1 MPIELLMPALSPT
14 MTEGNLA
21 RWLKKEGDHISAG
34 EVIAEIE
41 TDKATMEVEAIDEG
55 TLGKIVVAEGA
66 EGVPVNTVIGL
77 ILEDGEDSSALEGVK
92 ADARAQ
98 AEAPAPA
105 GKQEPAPKSAKEAPA
120 AAQEQAPVRPAAR
133 AGNGADSGRIFASP
147 LAKRMASQAGLDLA
161 ALEGSGPR
169 GRIVK
174 ADIERALKEGPAK
187 APAAPEARAPRAEA
201 PAAPQAKAPAAR
213 PPAAPVAPPAAAFT
227 ELPLSNMRKVIAR
240 RLTESK
246 QTVPHFYLTV
256 DCTLDALL
264 ALRKQL
270 NERPGAAY
278 KLSVNDFVIKAAALA
293 LRKVPAANVSFGGD
307 KIYQFHDVDVGVA
320 VAIPDGLV
328 TPVIRKADGKGLAA
342 ISAEMK
348 DLSARARDPGGMKLK
363 PEEYQ
368 GGSLSI
374 SNLGMYGVRE
384 FAAVIN
390 PPQSGILAVGAGEQ
404 RPVVRDGALAIATIM
419 SATLS
424 TDHRAVDGA
433 LGAELLAAFKGY
445 IEEPLA
451 MML

>member
-1 MPIELLMPALSPT
+1 
-14 MTEGNLA
+14 
-21 RWLKKEGDHISAG
+21 
-34 EVIAEIE
+34 VIAEIE
-41 TDKATMEVEAIDEG
+41 TDKATMEVEAADDG
-55 TLGKIVVAEGA
+55 TLGKIVVAEGS

-77 ILEDGEDSSALEGVK
+77 LLEDGEDASELQSFK
-92 ADARAQ
+92 ADA
-98 AEAPAPA
+98 PAPT
-105 GKQEPAPKSAKEAPA
+105 PAEQKPPDEVPASAQTAAAPA
-120 AAQEQAPVRPAAR
+120 AAASASRPAPR

-147 LAKRMASQAGLDLA
+147 LAKRMAAQAGLDLA
-161 ALEGSGPR
+161 ALQGSGPR

-174 ADIERALKEGPAK
+174 ADIERALKEGLPAA
-187 APAAPEARAPRAEA
+187 APAAAEARPPLEA
-201 PAAPQAKAPAAR
+201 PAAPQPVAP
-213 PPAAPVAPPAAAFT
+213 PPAAPVAPPAAAYI
-227 ELPLSNMRKVIAR
+227 EIPLTNMRKVIAR

-246 QTVPHFYLTV
+246 QTVPHFYLSM
-256 DCTLDALL
+256 DCALDALL
-264 ALRKQL
+264 ALRKEL
-270 NERPGAAY
+270 NERPGADY

-307 KIYQFHDVDVGVA
+307 KIYQYHDIDVGVA

-328 TPVIRKADGKGLAA
+328 TPVIRRADQKGLAA
-342 ISAEMK
+342 ISGEMR

-390 PPQSGILAVGAGEQ
+390 PPQASILAVGAGEQ

-419 SATLS
+419 TATLS
-424 TDHRAVDGA
+424 IDHRAVDGA
-433 LGAELLAAFKGY
+433 LGAKLLEAFKGY